1 MGAALNEIGVEASVA
16 DIEAAYAR
24 ARSMKTR
31 FNVGIIGRGR
41 QEMSEEQLARIDRLI
56 AHHGDRLRPLL
67 SNT

>member
-31 FNVGIIGRGR
+31 FNVGIIGRSR
-41 QEMSEEQLARIDRLI
+41 QEMTGAQLARIDKLI
-56 AHHGDRLRPLL
+56 AHHGDRLRPFLAD
-67 SNT
+67 N